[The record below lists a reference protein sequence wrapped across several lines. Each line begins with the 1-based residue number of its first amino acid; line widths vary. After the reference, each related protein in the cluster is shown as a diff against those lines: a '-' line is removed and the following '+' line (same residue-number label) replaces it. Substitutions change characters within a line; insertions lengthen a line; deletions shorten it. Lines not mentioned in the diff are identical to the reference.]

1 MAPKE
6 DWVIPPPLRPN
17 PKQFGFDVGLALTS
31 VVGLRS
37 EIPEDAFTAGTL
49 GTLREGNGVVIGADG
64 LVLTIG
70 YLIQEAET
78 IWLTAEGGL
87 VVSAHVVGY
96 DQETGFGL
104 VQALGRLPLP
114 ARELGDSSAI
124 RARDEVIVAGS
135 GGIERALRAR
145 VIGKREFA
153 GYWEYLL
160 DEAVFTAPAHPSW
173 GGAAVLGQ
181 DGSLLGIGS
190 LRVEHSGGEGNRHD
204 VNMIVPIDLLKPVL
218 ADLRQFG
225 RPQRPSRPWLGM
237 YTIENQERLVV
248 AGVSDGG
255 PAQRAGLRVGDI
267 VSAVAGEPVTNLASL
282 YRRLWKLGEAG
293 VAVPMVVER
302 DGVPLAMSVK
312 SASRTKFLKSP
323 RLH

>member
-1 MAPKE
+1 MSQKE
-6 DWVIPPPLRPN
+6 DWVIPPQLRPN
-17 PKQFGFDVGLALTS
+17 PKQWAFDVALALTS
-31 VVGLRS
+31 VVSLRA

-64 LVLTIG
+64 LVVTIG

-87 VVSAHVVGY
+87 VVPAHVVGY

-114 ARELGDSSAI
+114 PRELGDSELLK
-124 RARDEVIVAGS
+124 RGDEVIVAGA

-145 VIGKREFA
+145 VMTKREFA

-160 DEAVFTAPAHPSW
+160 DEAIFTQPAHPSW
-173 GGAAVLGQ
+173 GGAAVLST
-181 DGSLLGIGS
+181 DGSLMGIGS
-190 LRVEHSGGEGNRHD
+190 LRVEHAGGEGSRHD
-204 VNMIVPIDLLKPVL
+204 VNMIVPINLLKPVM
-218 ADLRQFG
+218 AEMQQFG
-225 RPQRPSRPWLGM
+225 RPQRPPRPWLGM

-248 AGVSDGG
+248 AGVSEGG

-267 VSAVAGEPVTNLASL
+267 VSAVAGEPVSTLAGL

-293 VAVPMVVER
+293 VAVPMQVER
-302 DGVPLAMSVK
+302 DGSRLAMSVK
-312 SASRTKFLKSP
+312 SAARTKFLKGP

>member
-1 MAPKE
+1 MPQKE

-17 PKQFGFDVGLALTS
+17 PKRWDFDVGVALTS
-31 VVGLRS
+31 VVALRS

-96 DQETGFGL
+96 DPETGFGL
-104 VQALGRLPLP
+104 VQALGRLPLAP
-114 ARELGDSSAI
+114 RELGDSSLLKAG
-124 RARDEVIVAGS
+124 DEVIVAGS
-135 GGIERALRAR
+135 GGIERALKAR
-145 VIGKREFA
+145 VMAKREFA

-160 DEAVFTAPAHPSW
+160 DEAIFTAPAHPSW
-173 GGAAVLGQ
+173 GGAAVIAR
-181 DGSLLGIGS
+181 DGSLMGVGS
-190 LRVEHSGGEGNRHD
+190 LRVEHAGGEGTRHD
-204 VNMIVPIDLLKPVL
+204 VNMIVPINLLKPVL
-218 ADLRQFG
+218 AELRQFG

-248 AGVSDGG
+248 AGVSEGG

-267 VSAVAGEPVTNLASL
+267 VSQVAGEHVTTLASL

-293 VAVPMVVER
+293 VAVPMLVER
-302 DGVPLAMSVK
+302 DGSRLAMSVK
-312 SASRTKFLKSP
+312 SAARTKFLKSP